1 MNTKNIFSMFL
12 ILSLTGCATGYGITY
27 NTQPTGASIICSGI
41 NHGYSPVRLNYNP
54 SESNKRIG
62 SMRTEPCTAIWSSGM
77 RQNYA
82 TTWDMNKFPNGVMQ
96 TLQRP
101 QGEGYSQDAEFAL
114 SVQNMKSQKNAASA
128 ATYNAIMQNRP
139 KTTNTNCYGTFG
151 GVNCNSTTY

>member
-1 MNTKNIFSMFL
+1 
-12 ILSLTGCATGYGITY
+12 
-27 NTQPTGASIICSGI
+27 
-41 NHGYSPVRLNYNP
+41 
-54 SESNKRIG
+54 
-62 SMRTEPCTAIWSSGM
+62 M